1 MPSIWR
7 GERLDRVGT
16 DGHREDVGQP
26 ALGPLGPL
34 DDGQRIVLTRFPEIA
49 PGVGVAVP

>member
-7 GERLDRVGT
+7 GERLDRVGM

-26 ALGPLGPL
+26 ALGPL

-49 PGVGVAVP
+49 PGVRVAVP